1 MLKIALIYVHLL
13 STCVAIGMIA
23 LTDLRLLGRVFGT
36 RVVIPTPSR
45 LETRAIMLALLVLYA
60 TGAGLVALGL
70 AERADYLTNQ
80 KLQAK
85 LVLVAL
91 LTANAFVLHQVIFPL
106 LERRAPVAHWTVG
119 ERWQVAA
126 SVGLSNSLWLYCAF
140 LGIARPWNYTMPL
153 GQVLAIAPVLW
164 LMVAASVRFA
174 LAVAARDE
182 PQARG
187 DWIDSVKSSLG
198 GYRHDFEH
206 SSVLGT

>member
-1 MLKIALIYVHLL
+1 MV
-13 STCVAIGMIA
+13 
-23 LTDLRLLGRVFGT
+23 
-36 RVVIPTPSR
+36 
-45 LETRAIMLALLVLYA
+45 YA

-106 LERRAPVAHWTVG
+106 LERRAPVAHWTAG

-164 LMVAASVRFA
+164 LVVAASVRFA

-187 DWIDSVKSSLG
+187 DWIDSVKSTLG
-198 GYRHDFEH
+198 GYRHDFEQ